1 MKTPTAQ
8 QNGSGA
14 TIPENSKN
22 SLGMSDYASRNPQL
36 VIRDRSLDAASAW
49 ASEIAGEPVRLV
61 WTSSR
66 NALAL
71 ALLGWTMFDRE
82 AAECGMDPKF

>member
-1 MKTPTAQ
+1 MFLSQLP
-8 QNGSGA
+8 NGSHALVEGLVSDSAEVGA
-14 TIPENSKN
+14 ATLHR
-22 SLGMSDYASRNPQL
+22 LGEL
-36 VIRDRSLDAASAW
+36 GF
-49 ASEIAGEPVRLV
+49 IAGEPVRLV